1 MTPRVADLR
10 DAHRSRRSRLAAA
23 MERRQELDGNRFDHH
38 GTTGA
43 EAKRRPHSIRFLEP
57 EWERIEAFAEARGL
71 TAPEFVRFAT
81 LAAVADEGVLAA
93 RLAPLIQRTFRATHI
108 LVSRL
113 RDEMLDAGE
122 QEELDAMIAAARG
135 LQDELLDGASD

>member
-1 MTPRVADLR
+1 MDR
-10 DAHRSRRSRLAAA
+10 
-23 MERRQELDGNRFDHH
+23 NRFDDH
-38 GTTGA
+38 GTSGA

-57 EWERIEAFAEARGL
+57 EWERIEVFAEARGL

-81 LAAVADEGVLAA
+81 LAAVADEGISAA
-93 RLAPLIQRTFRATHI
+93 RLAPLIQRTFRPAHI

-135 LQDELLDGASD
+135 LQDTLMGAASD

>member
-1 MTPRVADLR
+1 MDKNL
-10 DAHRSRRSRLAAA
+10 
-23 MERRQELDGNRFDHH
+23 LDSH

-57 EWERIEAFAEARGL
+57 EWERIEVFAEARGL

-81 LAAVADEGVLAA
+81 LAAVADEGNSAA
-93 RLAPLIQRTFRATHI
+93 RLAPLIERTFRATHI

-113 RDEMLDAGE
+113 RDEMLHAGE
-122 QEELDAMIAAARG
+122 QEQLDAMIAAARG
-135 LQDELLDGASD
+135 LQDELLDEALDD